1 VSLKVQRLDASND
14 LAMREVGDD
23 ASESREVV
31 EDLDAKTGLCPVD
44 VQVCRSG
51 IHCSRDVCQL
61 LLGHDS
67 APALL
72 SVDDIRNNMLLVD
85 KRVSSRTEGR
95 SNQIAGP

>member
-23 ASESREVV
+23 ASESREAV
-31 EDLDAKTGLCPVD
+31 EGLDVKTGLCLVG

-51 IHCSRDVCQL
+51 IHCSRDVCQQP
-61 LLGHDS
+61 LGHDS

-72 SVDDIRNNMLLVD
+72 SVDAIRNGIVVGGHTGIESD
-85 KRVSSRTEGR
+85 SGS
-95 SNQIAGP
+95 